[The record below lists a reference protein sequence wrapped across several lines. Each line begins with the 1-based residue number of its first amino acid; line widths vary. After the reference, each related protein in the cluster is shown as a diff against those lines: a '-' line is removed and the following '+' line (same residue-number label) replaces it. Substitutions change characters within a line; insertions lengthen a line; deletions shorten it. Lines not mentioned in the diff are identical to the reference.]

1 VDRFQL
7 RGDKVWNMSDWSD
20 IAHLQQLVA
29 RLSPGDAELINR
41 LERMRLKLE
50 FMLAGVR
57 RRTMG
62 LT

>member
-1 VDRFQL
+1 
-7 RGDKVWNMSDWSD
+7 MSDWSD